1 MPTNPR
7 DKLDGWVD
15 LSYNRAMSHSP
26 QPTDS
31 PQSQPQPPSP
41 SPTLLIAYMPTWVQA
56 HPRLHRFIV
65 AISGVS
71 ISTKIMGIVM
81 ALTILLGLAFTFQV
95 RNVITKTLQAE
106 LHNQGFSIAQD
117 IADRAAPLVRANDQ
131 AGLAL
136 LLQETLGNHFD
147 SRYALVLD
155 SERQLL
161 ANASRRANNSADSGF
176 TATINTD
183 MLDSNG
189 DVPEQE
195 NVIPLVTSG
204 GDVPEAILNADLNAP
219 DARSD
224 HLHYTN
230 AEGNIHDFVVPIL
243 DNNNDSTELGTE
255 LSTEIGIVR
264 LALVE
269 SRLSFIMSEVTEQM
283 VLTTLLVAGVG
294 ILAAML
300 LTWLITRPI
309 LDLVT
314 TTDRLRQGDLGV
326 RAPHWNDDEIGALSD
341 AFNQMVSELE
351 ISQQTVIEKE
361 DARTHLLSRL
371 ISAQEEERKRIAR
384 ELHDGV
390 GQALT
395 SILVHIKV
403 LLPNQDDATQARLT
417 ELRQLTDETLADVRL
432 LSRELRPSA
441 LDDLGL
447 AAALERYVTEFR
459 VRYPALEID
468 LHCILPQRFPPNVE
482 TSLYR
487 IIQEAMTNTAR
498 HSQATSLSIL
508 VSERAGVVHAII
520 EDNGSGFDVESRR
533 RAGSSVGLHSM
544 TERSELLN
552 GTLEIESSDD
562 GTTVY
567 VEIPIPTSTTA
578 PIQNVTTKAGPEN
591 AIKEN
596 AVQKTDEG
604 SL

>member
-1 MPTNPR
+1 MSATPR

-15 LSYNRAMSHSP
+15 LSYNRAMSHPP
-26 QPTDS
+26 QLSDS
-31 PQSQPQPPSP
+31 SHAQQQQPSP
-41 SPTLLIAYMPTWVQA
+41 SQTLLIAYMPPWVQA
-56 HPRLHRFIV
+56 YPWLHRLIV

-81 ALTILLGLAFTFQV
+81 ALTILLGLAFTLQV

-106 LHNQGFSIAQD
+106 LHNQGISIAQD

-155 SERQLL
+155 NERQLL
-161 ANASRRANNSADSGF
+161 ANASRRANSSVDSGF
-176 TATINTD
+176 TAMLNTD
-183 MLDSNG
+183 TLDSNG
-189 DVPEQE
+189 DVREDE

-204 GDVPEAILNADLNAP
+204 DDVSDAILNADLNAP
-219 DARSD
+219 DARSN
-224 HLHYTN
+224 HIHYTN

-243 DNNNDSTELGTE
+243 DSGPDNAEIGTGIH
-255 LSTEIGIVR
+255 TEIGIVR

-269 SRLSFIMSEVTEQM
+269 SRLGFIISEVTEQM
-283 VLTTLLVAGVG
+283 VLTTLLVAGIG

-361 DARTHLLSRL
+361 NARTHLLSRL

-403 LLPNQDDATQARLT
+403 LLPNQDDATQARLA

-459 VRYPALEID
+459 VRYPSLEID
-468 LHCILPQRFPPNVE
+468 LHCILPHRFPPNVE

-508 VSERAGVVHAII
+508 VSERAGAVHAIV
-520 EDNGSGFDVESRR
+520 EDNGAGFDVESRR

-567 VEIPIPTSTTA
+567 VEIPIPTSNAA
-578 PIQNVTTKAGPEN
+578 PVQNGKANARQEN
-591 AIKEN
+591 AVKEQ